1 MDDII
6 KIIEIINPVTL
17 AAMGVM
23 FWFFYQRIDIK
34 IGKLDQ
40 KIDNVEIKLRDEI
53 KEVRNEIKTVDE
65 NLRNEIK
72 EVRNEIK
79 TVDENLRNEMKAME
93 GSLRNEIKILR
104 EEMTHN
110 TKEINS
116 RIDSLYG
123 FMFTFCS
130 IKRSDLVNNMNNDE
144 GNKAA

>member
-1 MDDII
+1 
-6 KIIEIINPVTL
+6 
-17 AAMGVM
+17 
-23 FWFFYQRIDIK
+23 
-34 IGKLDQ
+34 
-40 KIDNVEIKLRDEI
+40 
-53 KEVRNEIKTVDE
+53 
-65 NLRNEIK
+65 
-72 EVRNEIK
+72 
-79 TVDENLRNEMKAME
+79 MKAME

>member
-1 MDDII
+1 MDDLI

-40 KIDNVEIKLRDEI
+40 KIDNVEIKLKD
-53 KEVRNEIKTVDE
+53 
-65 NLRNEIK
+65 EIK

-130 IKRSDLVNNMNNDE
+130 IKRSDLLNNMNNDE
-144 GNKAA
+144 DNKAA